1 MFEEEILL
9 GDTEDSIRL
18 ETRQK
23 SPIKNVIAP
32 EPGVLGQRKYALIR
46 KQHGQDWRNRK
57 PACGVYNCYGM
68 VFASRRTAIL
78 DDDQI
83 PMVLREDGY
92 RPVVDEMWVRPG
104 DLVFYRLRA
113 PDMLLHV
120 AVILRRDDTL
130 GTLFALSKWNS
141 ISGEDEHNIR
151 HHCWSKMEPV
161 ELDFWTD
168 RPGDARET
176 A

>member
-9 GDTEDSIRL
+9 GDTEDSIQL

-32 EPGVLGQRKYALIR
+32 EPGAEGERKYARIGELY
-46 KQHGQDWRNRK
+46 GQYWRNRK

-68 VFASRRTAIL
+68 VFASRRTAIF

-83 PMVLREDGY
+83 PMVLEEDGY
-92 RPVVDEMWVRPG
+92 RRVGDERWVRPG
-104 DLVFYRLRA
+104 DLVFYRLSA

-141 ISGEDEHNIR
+141 IAGEDEHNIR
-151 HHCWSKMEPV
+151 HHCWTKWEGV

-168 RPGDARET
+168 RPSDAQET

>member
-1 MFEEEILL
+1 MFEAEILL
-9 GDTEDSIRL
+9 GDTEDSIHL

-23 SPIKNVIAP
+23 SPIDNVIAP
-32 EPGVLGQRKYALIR
+32 EPGPEGERKYARIR
-46 KQHGQDWRNRK
+46 KLYGQHWTNRK

-68 VFASRRTAIL
+68 IFASRRTAIF

-83 PMVLREDGY
+83 PMVLEEDGY
-92 RPVVDEMWVRPG
+92 RRVVDERWVRPG
-104 DLVFYRLRA
+104 DLVFYRLCA
-113 PDMLLHV
+113 PDKLLHV

-141 ISGEDEHNIR
+141 IAGEDEHHIR